1 MTSGPS
7 TVQRPRPGPART
19 AGRAHRVVWFG
30 QFSAVAGLTVVVPLL
45 PFQLA
50 ALGAAPATVPWWTAA
65 CLAAPA
71 ITQMVSGPLWGAI
84 GDRWGR
90 RSMVVRAHLGL
101 AVAVGLMA
109 LADTPAEFL
118 ACRLAQGAFGGVL
131 AATAAYATTLSAP
144 QRRGRVLGNLFAATA
159 AGSLVGPLVG
169 GATAGLLGYD
179 VVFAAIAALLVLAAV
194 LALAL
199 LYEPAPPPAP
209 EAESAARTGGT
220 RSGLATLLRT
230 PATLWVLGAGLAAQA
245 GVFGLVVL
253 FAPKVASVVGSPA
266 AAATWVGVLQ
276 ASTWAASLCAARFW
290 GGRTDRPGRGGRPG
304 AVRVLVPATAV
315 LAVAV
320 ALQAVPGEPTLL
332 IPLRIVQGF
341 CIAAVIPAV
350 LHVVT
355 CTVADRV
362 RGAALGVGTAVLDL
376 GQVLGPAVAALAVTL
391 LGGTAAFGV
400 VGAMFLLAAGL
411 AASVRRTGAEV
422 TG

>member
-1 MTSGPS
+1 MI
-7 TVQRPRPGPART
+7 
-19 AGRAHRVVWFG
+19 WFG

-50 ALGAAPATVPWWTAA
+50 ALGAPPDTVPWWTAA

-71 ITQMVSGPLWGAI
+71 LTQMVSGPLWGAL

-90 RSMVVRAHLGL
+90 RAMVVRAHLGL

-109 LADTPAEFL
+109 LADTPGEFL
-118 ACRLAQGAFGGVL
+118 LCRLAQGAFGGVL

-144 QRRGRVLGNLFAATA
+144 QRRGRTLGNLFAATA
-159 AGSLVGPLVG
+159 AGSLIGPLVG
-169 GATAGLLGYD
+169 GATAGLLGYA
-179 VVFAAIAALLVLAAV
+179 VVFAAIAAMLVLSGL
-194 LALAL
+194 LAWL
-199 LYEPAPPPAP
+199 LLHEPAADPDDPGDPAGAGDP
-209 EAESAARTGGT
+209 DGPDGRLGTGTTAAGRLAGA

-230 PATLWVLGAGLAAQA
+230 PATLRVLGAGLAAQA

-253 FAPKVASVVGSPA
+253 FAPKVASVAGSPVA
-266 AAATWVGVLQ
+266 ATTWVGVLQ
-276 ASTWAASLCAARFW
+276 ALTWAASLPGARFW
-290 GGRTDRPGRGGRPG
+290 GARSDRPGPRGRPG

-320 ALQAVPGEPTLL
+320 VLQAVPTDPALL
-332 IPLRIVQGF
+332 VPLRLVQGF
-341 CIAAVIPAV
+341 CIAAVIPCV

-376 GQVLGPAVAALAVTL
+376 GQVLGPAVAALAVSL
-391 LGGTAAFGV
+391 LSGAAAFGV
-400 VGAMFLLAAGL
+400 LGALFLLAAGL
-411 AASVRRTGAEV
+411 AASTRRTGAEV